1 MRAGHVRWL
10 SVALAVL
17 ATAPVAA
24 LDEQAQR
31 ERILTE
37 TREMEGQIEHAGSL
51 VGDAALDAYLQSVV
65 DRLFPEASG
74 SLRVRAYRN
83 AEFNAFAVATGSLYI
98 NTGALLRL
106 ENESQLAAILGHE
119 GGHVVQDHVYRFVSS
134 AKTLSTMSVLLS
146 AAITAAIGFDPLLGS
161 MVGLSSMAGFSREN
175 EREADRMG
183 FDRMVAA
190 GYDPAA
196 GQVVF
201 SRLERELAVRKVKQG
216 PYFFASHPKVTERV
230 DSYREFAAA
239 AATVPPGD
247 PAPFLAATTAARMS
261 ALADIH
267 TRADGPLLVFL
278 LEDERLLGSLPPEA
292 RFYLGEGYRLRN
304 GEGDGDRALAA
315 WRDTI
320 VMAPDCGPAYGALG
334 FAALRGGDKAEA
346 LAMLTRF
353 VELSPDSRQAA
364 YARQGLARLQAEL
377 QAEIQAAPPETAA
390 PDVAEKPPAPDSGVP
405 EPVTAT
411 PEAPPATS
419 ITPESSP

>member
-1 MRAGHVRWL
+1 MRAGLGRWL
-10 SVALAVL
+10 LVALAVL
-17 ATAPVAA
+17 LTAPAAA

-31 ERILTE
+31 ERILAE

-51 VGDAALDAYLQSVV
+51 VGDAALDGYLQSVV
-65 DRLFPEASG
+65 DRLFPEAAG

-119 GGHVVQDHVYRFVSS
+119 GGHVVQDHVYRFVAS

-175 EREADRMG
+175 EREADQMG
-183 FDRMVAA
+183 YDRMVAT

-196 GQVVF
+196 GEAVF
-201 SRLERELAVRKVKQG
+201 GRLGRELQVRKVNQG
-216 PYFFASHPKVTERV
+216 PYFFASHPKVAERV
-230 DSYREFAAA
+230 DNYHEFAATA
-239 AATVPPGD
+239 APVPPED
-247 PAPFLAATTAARMS
+247 PAPFRAATAVARMS

-278 LEDERLLGSLPPEA
+278 LEDEQLLGSLPPEA

-304 GEGDGDRALAA
+304 GEGDRDRALAA
-315 WRDTI
+315 WRETI
-320 VMAPDCGPAYGALG
+320 VAAPDCGPAYGALG
-334 FAALRGGDKAEA
+334 FVALRSGDKAEA
-346 LAMLTRF
+346 LTMLSRF
-353 VELSPDSRQAA
+353 VELSPGSRQAG

-377 QAEIQAAPPETAA
+377 QAAPPAA
-390 PDVAEKPPAPDSGVP
+390 PAPDGPLEPPVP
-405 EPVTAT
+405 VPDATVPQSPAAT
-411 PEAPPATS
+411 PEAPPAPS
-419 ITPESSP
+419 IPPESPP